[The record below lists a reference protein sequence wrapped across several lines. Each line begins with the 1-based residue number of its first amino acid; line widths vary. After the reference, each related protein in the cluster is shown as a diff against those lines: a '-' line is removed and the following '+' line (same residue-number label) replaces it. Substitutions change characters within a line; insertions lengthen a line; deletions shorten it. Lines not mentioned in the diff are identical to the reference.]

1 MTALEIAKKAAAVL
15 DEKKGKD
22 VKILKVRDRTV
33 ITDYFVIATAGSS
46 THLKAL
52 CDEVEYRL
60 REEDGVQ
67 SNGVEG
73 YRSAGWILVDFGDV
87 IVHIFDAN
95 GRDFFQL
102 EKLWNGAEAVE
113 FEQKED

>member
-1 MTALEIAKKAAAVL
+1 MTAIEKAKKAAQVL

-22 VKILKVRDRTV
+22 VKILKVREQTV

-60 REEDGVQ
+60 REEDGIPVDRT
-67 SNGVEG
+67 EG
-73 YRSAGWILVDFGDV
+73 YQSAGWILADYGDV

-95 GRDFFQL
+95 GREFFNL
-102 EKLWNGAEAVE
+102 EKLWSGAETVE